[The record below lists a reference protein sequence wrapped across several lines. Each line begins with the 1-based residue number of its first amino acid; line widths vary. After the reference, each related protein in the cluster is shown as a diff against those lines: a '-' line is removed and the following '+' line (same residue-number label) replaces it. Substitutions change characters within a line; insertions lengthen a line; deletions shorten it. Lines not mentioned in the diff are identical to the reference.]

1 MRTLVVY
8 FVVITLILTNN
19 ACGPT
24 SNEPT
29 ITISIDGDI
38 AYQTID
44 NFGASDCWTI
54 QQVGLWSDTVR
65 NYTAKT
71 LFSKDFDVDG
81 NPQGIGLS
89 LWRFNIGAGSAEQGD
104 ASNIP
109 DKYRRVESYMNA
121 DGTYDFN
128 KQAGQVW
135 FLQKAK
141 EYDVEQYV
149 AFVNSPPIYLTK
161 NGKANS
167 SVKNE
172 TNLDKSKYP
181 NYSDFIT
188 EVLIGLKN
196 KTKVEFNY
204 ISPVVE
210 PQWVWM
216 GGQEGIHIKNKD
228 FSEIVRSLD
237 KSIQEK
243 SLKTKILIPEAGS
256 YDYLFNN
263 SASGCGNQISE
274 FWDNGKNQI
283 GNLPTVAPIVT
294 AHAYFFNWPLKIM
307 LEKRDSVNKHLSKHP
322 NLKFWQTEYC
332 IMGGNE
338 GVPSVP
344 RDTSI
349 NLGLY
354 VARQMHL
361 DIVKGNVSA
370 WHWWLAVSHYNY
382 NDGLLVA
389 NENTKTVK
397 DTKLTWA
404 FGNFSRFVRPGA
416 VRVES
421 SLSNNPTIESQ
432 TKKLMISSYKDLK
445 NKKITIVAINMS
457 DKEVPLEFKINNL
470 DIKKLTAYET
480 SSNNNLKKTITFA
493 VDEEYITPKK
503 SVTTFYGDIE

>member
-1 MRTLVVY
+1 MRTFIVY
-8 FVVITLILTNN
+8 LFVITLIFINN

-29 ITISIDGDI
+29 ITVSIDGDI
-38 AYQTID
+38 TYQTID

-54 QQVGLWSDTVR
+54 QHVGLWNDTAR
-65 NYTAKT
+65 NFAAKT
-71 LFSKDFDVDG
+71 LFSKDFDAVG
-81 NPQGIGLS
+81 NPLGIGLS

-109 DKYRRVESYMNA
+109 DKYRRVESFMNA
-121 DGTYDFN
+121 DGTYNFN

-141 EYDVEQYV
+141 EYNVEQYV

-167 SVKNE
+167 SVRNE
-172 TNLDKSKYP
+172 VNMEASKFPLFADYL
-181 NYSDFIT
+181 T
-188 EVLIGLKN
+188 EVLKGLKQ
-196 KTKVEFNY
+196 KTSVAFDY

-216 GGQEGIHIKNKD
+216 GGQEGIHMKNNE
-228 FSEIVRSLD
+228 FSDIVRLLD
-237 KSIQEK
+237 KSIQTK
-243 SLKTKILIPEAGS
+243 SLQTKILIPEAGS

-263 SASGCGNQISE
+263 IASECGNQISE
-274 FWDNGKNQI
+274 FWGVGQNQI

-294 AHAYFFNWPLKIM
+294 AHAYFLNWPLKLM
-307 LEKRDSVNKHLSKHP
+307 LAKRDSVNKHLSKHP

-338 GVPSVP
+338 GIPSVP

-354 VARQMHL
+354 VARQIHL

-389 NENTKTVK
+389 NENTKQVT

-421 SLSNNPTIESQ
+421 ALSNNPSIENQ
-432 TKKLMISSYKDLK
+432 TKALMLSAYKDLK

-457 DKEVPLEFKINNL
+457 DKEIPLEFKISNL
-470 DIKKLTAYET
+470 KIKKLTAFET
-480 SSNNNLKKTITFA
+480 SSANNLKKTDKFS
-493 VDEEYITPKK
+493 VGDEYIIPKK
-503 SVTTFYGDIE
+503 SVTTFYGDIQ